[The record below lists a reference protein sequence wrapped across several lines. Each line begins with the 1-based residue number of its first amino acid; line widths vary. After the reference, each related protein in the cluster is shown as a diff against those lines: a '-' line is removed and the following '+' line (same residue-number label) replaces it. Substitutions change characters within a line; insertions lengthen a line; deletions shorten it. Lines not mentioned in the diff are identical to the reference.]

1 MRFFNLFAGFK
12 FIVLSS
18 QLDQVQI
25 LDSVAPDLQ
34 YLLSNSTGLV
44 RTYCSKLKFA
54 TQKIFRPNQSF
65 PLVQRIA

>member
-1 MRFFNLFAGFK
+1 MRYFYLFIGFK

-25 LDSVAPDLQ
+25 LDSVVPDLQ

-44 RTYCSKLKFA
+44 KTYCLKLKFV

-65 PLVQRIA
+65 LLVQRIA